1 MADNVTVGGITFA
14 TKDLGANTHAV
25 KQVLVDPAG
34 GDAFKSST
42 PAAATPAV
50 TTGSATVLAS
60 NANRK
65 GATIYNPQAGAL
77 QLNLAGGN
85 AATTPHKRLAQYESY
100 EVPSGYT
107 GAITGALVSGSGN
120 VNVVEFTS

>member
-1 MADNVTVGGITFA
+1 MADNITVGGIGFA
-14 TKDLGANTHAV
+14 TKDLGANGHAV

-34 GDAFKSST
+34 GDAFKCTTAAPTT
-42 PAAATPAV
+42 PAM
-50 TTGSATVLAS
+50 TTTSATVLAS

-65 GATIYNPQAGAL
+65 GATIFNPLAGAL
-77 QLNLAGGN
+77 LLNLAGGN
-85 AATTPHKRLAQYESY
+85 AATTPHKRLAQNESY

-107 GAITGALVSGSGN
+107 GAINGALASGSGT